1 MSFLHMKQP
10 RPPIVTILG
19 HVDHGKTTLLDYIRK
34 SRVAQK
40 EHGGITQRIG
50 AYEVETGLKGYL
62 VSKMTFIDT
71 PGHEAFAKLRA
82 RGASVA
88 DVAILMIDA
97 KDSVMPQT
105 IESISHIKAA
115 KLPFIVALNKIDL
128 PDANPEK
135 VKNDLLKHEV
145 AVEGKGGHVPTVAIS
160 AKTGTG
166 VSELMETILLL
177 THDLNLTFDPTNPSS
192 AYVIETKKDKR
203 GVAVGIIIK
212 DGTLKVGDTI
222 YDKDQPVKVRSLIND
237 LSKPVGQI
245 LPSTPAE
252 LLGFTEAPSVG
263 SLLISTAKAE
273 PLSKPPKEVNKTV
286 DMDTLLK
293 PKVEEKKLSLII
305 KADSQGTLEAI
316 TNALSKNDNIRLI
329 LQAVGLINKSDVFLA
344 KATGAIV
351 IGFGIE
357 PNADIVDL
365 AKQEKVIIKTYNIIY
380 ELLDE
385 LQEVADLLKEKEIE
399 EKSYKG
405 EAKVMAIFQIQ
416 GEKVVGVKITKGKVG
431 LSDQAEIVRGENSLG
446 TAKLVSLKIRAKPMA
461 EVKKDQEAGMVLS
474 TKLDIRVGDV
484 IKFIS

>member
-1 MSFLHMKQP
+1 MKQP

-34 SRVAQK
+34 SRIAQK

-88 DVAILMIDA
+88 DVAILVIDA

-128 PDANPEK
+128 PDANPEN
-135 VKNDLLKHEV
+135 VKNDLLKYEV

-160 AKTGTG
+160 AKNGKG
-166 VSELMETILLL
+166 VDDLMETILLL
-177 THDLNLTFDPTNPSS
+177 THDLNLTFDPTNPSTT
-192 AYVIETKKDKR
+192 YVIETKKDKR
-203 GVAVGIIIK
+203 GVAIGILIK

-222 YDKDQPVKVRSLIND
+222 YDKDRPVKVRSLIND
-237 LSKPVGQI
+237 LGKPVVQI
-245 LPSTPAE
+245 VPSTPAE
-252 LLGFTEAPSVG
+252 LLGFAEAPAVG
-263 SLLISTAKAE
+263 SLLISTAKATE
-273 PLSKPPKEVNKTV
+273 SLSVKPLNEIKKTV
-286 DMDTLLK
+286 DMDALLR

-316 TNALSKNDNIRLI
+316 TAALSKNDNILLI

-351 IGFGIE
+351 IGFGVE

-416 GEKVVGVKITKGKVG
+416 GEKVVGVKITKGKVS